1 MNKKKLFIEGCK
13 RGRWK
18 WRSWRISL
26 FAPTNL
32 PEDQELETYDLEY
45 RKDGIY
51 WFTDDGEWEKLE
63 NHDPN
68 EPLFQANEAVT
79 FEESVIPSQNGKL
92 ETTYGRM
99 LFNWMVIHY
108 AFGVKLPYQQKV
120 MPNDVVKQFVHHVVD
135 EPDETAALKTSID
148 GSPSV
153 EFYPSEIERFVK
165 ALFELT
171 SLCPYITP
179 TGSVKT
185 LTTHPE
191 MVKTRNALL
200 TKYKDQLDD
209 PAIITMIQN
218 ELIELDK
225 EWLKGDDAEG
235 YYISNKS
242 FTVKRKKMFVMHG
255 IEAAFQDEG
264 SFDLIPTSLSEGW
277 DMSKLVAKYNATREG
292 SYNRGADTA
301 LGGEKVTFLQRIFQN
316 IRVLEGDCGTKITHS
331 LQLTEYNHKPY
342 LGMNIMINNKPFELD
357 SDNVKTYFG
366 KTVQLRRPILCKKP
380 HTDFCSVCATRSLA
394 MNPRAVASEI
404 SAVGSTIMY
413 AFMGAMHGVEL
424 AVSHYDYKQHL
435 C

>member
-108 AFGVKLPYQQKV
+108 AFGEKLPYQQKV
-120 MPNDVVKQFVHHVVD
+120 MPSDVVKQFIRHVVD
-135 EPDETAALKTSID
+135 EPELDSPVKTSID
-148 GSPSV
+148 GKNSL
-153 EFYPSEIERFVK
+153 EFYPSEIERFIK

-191 MVKTRNALL
+191 MVKTRNQLL
-200 TKYKDQLDD
+200 SKYKDQLDD
-209 PAIITMIQN
+209 PAVITMIQN
-218 ELIELDK
+218 ELVELDK
-225 EWLKGDDAEG
+225 EWLKGDNAEG

-255 IEAAFQDEG
+255 IEASFRDGGE
-264 SFDLIPTSLSEGW
+264 FDLIPTSLSEGG

-292 SYNRGADTA
+292 SYDRGHDTA

-316 IRVLEGDCGTKITHS
+316 IKVVEGDCGTKVTHP
-331 LQLTEYNHKPY
+331 LHLTEINHKAY
-342 LGMNIMINNKPFELD
+342 IGMNIMVNGKVVELD
-357 SDNVKTYFG
+357 ADVVSNYFN
-366 KTVQLRRPILCKKP
+366 KTVALRRPILCKMP
-380 HTDFCSVCATRSLA
+380 LTDYCSVCATHALA
-394 MNPRAVASEI
+394 MNPRAVAAEI
-404 SAVGSTIMY
+404 AAVGSAIMS
-413 AFMGAMHGVEL
+413 AFMASMHGVEL